1 MDSSFVLATLFK
13 FQPIPDM
20 RFLLISFWFLA
31 SLSAAFGQSRNMAM
45 YNAAD
50 SKTYYL
56 QTNTSYKIPFV
67 VVEKGPVY
75 SSSMKYSYSVNGGE
89 PVSATV
95 SFDQAHPVSCVNNFN
110 LSSYRVEFSTPL
122 MLPTEGS
129 YRLKIWIDSL
139 DGLVD
144 INHSNDTLV
153 RNYKALN
160 NLPIRKG
167 LIEYGFHISCGPCG
181 ESAPPYLESLL
192 TTFEP
197 FSVLVKL
204 HNYGIPNSPFSRYDC
219 TEAIQIDEM
228 FSNSAHPKFTFNRAD
243 IRPYTN
249 PNFEKFLFYPDV
261 DFCPTNH
268 NYFIQDVPFFTTVPS
283 DLDVQQFAYNAT
295 TNELS
300 FQMQAVFPDAIT
312 FAQEAR
318 MSCML
323 VEDSI
328 YDYQYDNGGPA
339 LDSTWHRNVLRT
351 VFGGSWGK
359 AGSLPAQVV
368 ANQPYTLNLSGILKP
383 DWNKKQLYLVPTLQY
398 YNSVAKKREVLNVKR
413 IRVPDLSVL
422 AGNLQVKAQNPVSV
436 YPNPADGIAWVEA
449 GKGQLITGCT
459 VLSIDGKKQFQFS
472 NVKGFHSP
480 TVSIQTKDMAN
491 GLYLL
496 SVSLADG
503 TRKLIRLVVNHN

>member
-1 MDSSFVLATLFK
+1 MRLLLASILVLFVL
-13 FQPIPDM
+13 
-20 RFLLISFWFLA
+20 RFAHS
-31 SLSAAFGQSRNMAM
+31 QSRNMAM
-45 YNAAD
+45 YNPTD
-50 SKTYYL
+50 PKTYYL
-56 QTNTSYKIPFV
+56 KTNTPYNIPFV

-75 SSSMKYSYSVNGGE
+75 SSTMKYSYSVNGGD
-89 PVSATV
+89 PVSASV
-95 SFDQAHPVSCVNNFN
+95 SFDQGHPTSCVNNFN
-110 LSSYRVEFSTPL
+110 LSSYRVEFAVPL
-122 MLPTEGS
+122 ILSAEGS

-144 INHSNDTLV
+144 INHSNDTMV

-160 NLPIRKG
+160 NLPPRKG
-167 LIEYGFHISCGPCG
+167 LTEYGFHITCGPCG
-181 ESAPPYLESLL
+181 ESGPPYLESLL

-197 FSVLVKL
+197 YSVLVKL

-243 IRPYTN
+243 IRPYSN
-249 PNFEKFLFYPDV
+249 PNFAKYLFYPDV
-261 DFCPTNH
+261 DFCPTNY
-268 NYFIQDVPFFTTVPS
+268 NYFIQDIPFFTSVPS
-283 DLDVQQFAYNAT
+283 DLDVHQFAFNSV
-295 TNELS
+295 TNEFS
-300 FQMQAVFPDAIT
+300 FQMQAIFPDDIT
-312 FAQEAR
+312 FAQETR

-368 ANQPYTLNLSGILKP
+368 ANQPYTLNLSGVLKP
-383 DWNKKQLYLVPTLQY
+383 GWNKQQLYLVPTLQY
-398 YNSVAKKREVLNVKR
+398 YNATANKREVLNVKR

-422 AGNLQVKAQNPVSV
+422 AGNLPVKEQNQVLV

-449 GKGQLITGCT
+449 GKGQAISGCT
-459 VLSIDGKKQFQFS
+459 VLSIDGKKQFRFLSGQILNS
-472 NVKGFHSP
+472 AA
-480 TVSIQTKDMAN
+480 VSIPTKDMAN
-491 GLYLL
+491 GTYLL
-496 SVSLADG
+496 TVSLTDG
-503 TRKLIRLVVNHN
+503 THKTIRLVVNH